1 MGKTAETKSASEGNW
16 ALNQRMI
23 NSPARG
29 WPATAWFP
37 RRSGVEILNGC
48 MNEWMDEWT
57 HACMDAWM
65 YVPLSMNFYAS
76 LCFSAH
82 LYAYLFSS
90 VRTFAYLW
98 VHVNVHIWH
107 LCGCVS
113 ACACSYLWISERI
126 SAYLC
131 VSVCIRVYPCVCACL
146 HCVSKSLSN
155 WHSERWRKALGIPS
169 LLASGGIE
177 WRRTPLMLSITNL
190 PQQKGRTTK
199 FETRSS

>member
-1 MGKTAETKSASEGNW
+1 MFWRRHPNILDSRLPKQWEKLQKTKSAFEGNW

-23 NSPARG
+23 KSPSTPW
-29 WPATAWFP
+29 WPAA
-37 RRSGVEILNGC
+37 V
-48 MNEWMDEWT
+48 D
-57 HACMDAWM
+57 ACM
-65 YVPLSMNFYAS
+65 YVPLSINFYAS

-90 VRTFAYLW
+90 VRIFAYLW
-98 VHVNVHIWH
+98 IHVNVHIWH

-146 HCVSKSLSN
+146 HCVCKSLSN
-155 WHSERWRKALGIPS
+155 WRSER
-169 LLASGGIE
+169 
-177 WRRTPLMLSITNL
+177 
-190 PQQKGRTTK
+190 
-199 FETRSS
+199 